1 MRDQQDDRLKLGKG
15 SYFVKSQLRRLSQN
29 DDIWEADFFP
39 VPQQS
44 LWIGLVI
51 SHTDDFVLAHQTIEE
66 PPTVNELARLLA
78 EAIRRP
84 LIAFAHRPRTL
95 YLREGL
101 EWVELLPHL
110 KQVGIQVV
118 YQDKLPKWDEA
129 FGDLYAQ
136 VEENGQAGWVGMKKG
151 RSKSRKEL
159 RMTRKSNSPLKLH
172 KPTDQGTV
180 RLYTLD
186 VFIPRR
192 TMSKA
197 FHKNKSGVSR
207 LIQIRG
213 DQTLE
218 DLHHAI
224 FVAFDRWHEHLY
236 EFQLGKGPRDRQGPI
251 YTGGDNE
258 GELASETTIDSL
270 RLKVGR
276 SFGYLFDFGDNW
288 QHQINVQAIEEALP
302 QGKFPR
308 VTKRVGESP
317 PQYPEEDE

>member
-1 MRDQQDDRLKLGKG
+1 MAKEHPTLKLGKG
-15 SYFVKSQLRRLSQN
+15 SFFVKSQLRRLRQN

-78 EAIRRP
+78 EAMWRP
-84 LIAFAHRPRTL
+84 LVEFSHRPRTL
-95 YLREGL
+95 YLRERL

-136 VEENGQAGWVGMKKG
+136 VEGNGQASRVSMQEG
-151 RSKSRKEL
+151 RPKSTSEPPMIRNI
-159 RMTRKSNSPLKLH
+159 NSPVKLH
-172 KPTDQGTV
+172 KPTGQGTL

-197 FHKNKSGVSR
+197 FLKNKSGVSR

-224 FVAFDRWHEHLY
+224 FVAFDRCEEHLY

-251 YTGGDNE
+251 YTEGDNE

-276 SFGYLFDFGDNW
+276 SFGYLFDFVDNW
-288 QHQINVQAIEEALP
+288 QHQINVKSIEESVP

-308 VTKRVGESP
+308 VTKRVGASP
-317 PQYPEEDE
+317 PQYEDE